1 MSKKDSLS
9 FHISGMHCVS
19 CAINIQKS
27 LKKTPGVSDASVNYN
42 NEQAFINFDNKEV
55 SHKDF
60 EKIISRAGY
69 TAHIAKDDQS
79 EEIEQRKKQELKY
92 LKKQLLVSGVFT
104 GILMLTMFP
113 FAPSFLMK
121 PVVMMLLSLPVQIW
135 AGKRFYKGA
144 WSGLKNKTTNM
155 DTLVALGTTVAF
167 GYSSFVVFAGSWL
180 EKQNIPAHTYFE
192 ASSAIIFFI
201 LLGKF
206 LEIRAK
212 SRTSAAIKKLL
223 ELQVKTARVKVNN
236 SWQEI
241 SLDKVKTGDILL
253 VKPGEK
259 IPVDGTIVKGETSL
273 DESMITGESLP
284 SQKQKDDEVI
294 GSTLNISGSIEL
306 VATKVGNETLLSQI
320 IRLVQEAQ
328 GSRPAI
334 QNTVDTV
341 ASYFVPIVIILSLI
355 TFGIW
360 WIFGPEPK
368 MLRAMISM
376 INVLII
382 ACPCALGLATPTS
395 LMVGIGK
402 GAQNGILIKDA
413 QALEIANKVKAVVFD
428 KTGTL
433 TKGKPTVT
441 NFFLVQKS
449 FTEKKFLSLIGTIE
463 ELSHHPLAQAVTNYV
478 KKTLSVSNFSE
489 KISKFKDISGKGV
502 SAIYNQQAVLIG
514 TEKLM
519 KEHKVIIT
527 PSLIEKANI
536 WKQQGETVVFVAIHN
551 ELTGILS
558 IADTLRPQSAT
569 VVQQLKKQNI
579 TPILLTGDNTQT
591 AQSIAK
597 QLGITEFQAEV
608 LPQEKE
614 KKIKELQSRY
624 GKVAMVGDGINDA
637 PALASADV
645 GIAMG
650 NGTDVAIES
659 AGITLLRSDISLVPQ
674 AIKLSQATMKNIHQN
689 LFWAFGYNVVLIPVA
704 MGALYPYFGIQL
716 SPILASIAMAFS
728 SVSVVS
734 NALRLKKISL
744 VKNKIN

>member
-1 MSKKDSLS
+1 MSKKDTLS
-9 FHISGMHCVS
+9 FHVSGMHCAS
-19 CAINIQKS
+19 CAINIQKT
-27 LKKTPGVSDASVNYN
+27 LKKTPGVSSASINYN
-42 NEQAFINFDNKEV
+42 NEQAFVNFDNEKV
-55 SHKDF
+55 SPEDF
-60 EKIISRAGY
+60 KKIISKAGY
-69 TAHIAKDDQS
+69 TAHISKESQADQTKK
-79 EEIEQRKKQELKY
+79 IEQEKKQEIQH
-92 LKKQLLVSGVFT
+92 LKKQLLVSGIFT
-104 GILMLTMFP
+104 SILMITMFP

-121 PVVMMLLSLPVQIW
+121 PVVMLLLALPVQLW
-135 AGKRFYKGA
+135 AGRRFYKGA
-144 WSGLKNKTTNM
+144 LSGLKNKTTNM

-223 ELQVKTARVKVNN
+223 ELQVKTARVKINN
-236 SWQEI
+236 SWKEI

-259 IPVDGTIVKGETSL
+259 IPVDGTITKGETSL

-284 SQKQKDDEVI
+284 TQKQKNDEVI
-294 GSTLNISGSIEL
+294 GSTLNVSGSIE
-306 VATKVGNETLLSQI
+306 VIATKVGDKTLLAQI

-334 QNTVDTV
+334 QNTVDVV
-341 ASYFVPIVIILSLI
+341 ASYFVPIVIALAIL
-355 TFGIW
+355 TFAIW

-368 MLRAMISM
+368 FLRAMISM

-413 QALEIANKVKAVVFD
+413 QALEIANKIKAVVFD

-433 TKGKPTVT
+433 TEGKPKVT
-441 NFFLVQKS
+441 KFFLENNS
-449 FTEKKFLSLIGTIE
+449 YTEKKLLSLIGTVE
-463 ELSHHPLAQAVTNYV
+463 ELSHHPLAQAVTNYA
-478 KKTLSVSNFSE
+478 KETLNITNFSE
-489 KISKFKDISGKGV
+489 KITKFKDISGKGV
-502 SAIYNQQAVLIG
+502 SAIYNKQTILIG

-519 KEHKVIIT
+519 REHKIKLSS
-527 PSLIEKANI
+527 SLLEKANT
-536 WKQQGETVVFVAIHN
+536 WKEQGETVVFITIHN
-551 ELTGILS
+551 KLIGILS
-558 IADTLRPQSAT
+558 IADTLRHKSKE
-569 VVQQLKKQNI
+569 VIQQLKKQNI

-597 QLGITEFQAEV
+597 QLDITEFQAEV

-674 AIKLSQATMKNIHQN
+674 AIKLSQATMTNIYQN
-689 LFWAFGYNVVLIPVA
+689 LFWAFGYNTILIPVA
-704 MGALYPYFGIQL
+704 MGALYPSFGIQL

-728 SVSVVS
+728 SISVVG
-734 NALRLKKISL
+734 NALRLKKVSL
-744 VKNKIN
+744 K